1 MRTVP
6 FLSILLLL
14 GVRQPAI
21 LLRFVFFA
29 KKLRILFYLY
39 IFVVDLTYKC

>member
-29 KKLRILFYLY
+29 KKIASFILFVYLWRE
-39 IFVVDLTYKC
+39 INI